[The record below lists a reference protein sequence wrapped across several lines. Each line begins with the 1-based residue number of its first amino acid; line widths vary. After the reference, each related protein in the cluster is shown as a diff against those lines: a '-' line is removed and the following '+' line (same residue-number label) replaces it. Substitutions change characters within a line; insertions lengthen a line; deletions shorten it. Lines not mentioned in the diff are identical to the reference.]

1 MASDRLAAIKAFDE
15 TNAGV
20 KGLVDA
26 GVTAVP
32 AFFRHPPDPL
42 SQSACPDAAAI
53 PVVDLS
59 GSRSEVVGAVRA
71 AAQAAGFFQLV
82 NHGVPEAAMWRMLA
96 AGRRFNEEPPEAK
109 APYYTRDAAR
119 RVRYNCN
126 ADLFRTLL
134 GKWRDTIYMEDMD
147 KEKDDEELLP
157 PALRGAAPDT
167 RRRFGR
173 WGASSLGCS
182 LRPWGCG
189 AGTCLPGGGGRLP
202 GGTQRVRPLLPGV
215 PGAAPDAE
223 RPRLPHRAAPGRRRR
238 PPGARGRRR
247 RRARCVVRRAGDAR
261 GAAGERRRLPAAG
274 VQRQVQERRA
284 PRGVQERGAKSVGGV
299 ILQGERREG
308 VRPGGRRR
316 GWPAV
321 LQERHGGGAA
331 PLVHCA
337 DARRFE
343 ALARKPAS
351 GCSLDRMLARA
362 FGAR

>member
-202 GGTQRVRPLLPGV
+202 GGTQRDGV
-215 PGAAPDAE
+215 GGLQVLVDGDGGEPAAWSDAPAMPGALLVNVGDFLQLVSNDRANAARACAPAVADAV
-223 RPRLPHRAAPGRRRR
+223 G
-238 PPGARGRRR
+238 PP
-247 RRARCVVRRAGDAR
+247 CY
-261 GAAGERRRLPAAG
+261 
-274 VQRQVQERRA
+274 
-284 PRGVQERGAKSVGGV
+284 KSVTAEELLRSSIAQTLGD
-299 ILQGERREG
+299 LR
-308 VRPGGRRR
+308 
-316 GWPAV
+316 
-321 LQERHGGGAA
+321 L
-331 PLVHCA
+331 
-337 DARRFE
+337 
-343 ALARKPAS
+343 
-351 GCSLDRMLARA
+351 
-362 FGAR
+362 